1 MSEFVFLYR
10 GGVMYKTPGE
20 PERSPEEMQA
30 QLGKWR
36 VWMQELGAKGH
47 IKTLGAP
54 LEQASKLVSGAKKA
68 VTDGPFAEKDLVSGF
83 TIVEAKDHA
92 HAVEL
97 AMGCPVL
104 RVRGV
109 RRGPPGHEDADVGWW
124 SPNRVS
130 SGASR
135 GGSSPP

>member
-36 VWMQELGAKGH
+36 VWMQELGANGH
-47 IKTLGAP
+47 IKSPGAP
-54 LEQASKLVSGAKKA
+54 LEQASKLVSGPKKA

-83 TIVEAKDHA
+83 TLIEAKDYA
-92 HAVEL
+92 QAVEL
-97 AMGCPVL
+97 AMGCPVF
-104 RVRGV
+104 V
-109 RRGPPGHEDADVGWW
+109 A
-124 SPNRVS
+124 
-130 SGASR
+130 
-135 GGSSPP
+135 GGSVEVRPVMKMHM

>member
-10 GGVMYKTPGE
+10 GGVMYKTPGQ

-36 VWMQELGAKGH
+36 AWLQELGAKGH

-54 LEQASKLVSGAKKA
+54 LEQSSKVVSGPKKA

-83 TIVEAKDHA
+83 TIVEAKDHS

-97 AMGCPVL
+97 AMGCPVF
-104 RVRGV
+104 
-109 RRGPPGHEDADVGWW
+109 AI
-124 SPNRVS
+124 
-130 SGASR
+130 
-135 GGSSPP
+135 GGSVEVRPVMKMQL

>member
-36 VWMQELGAKGH
+36 AWFEDLGKKGL
-47 IKTLGAP
+47 IKNPGAP
-54 LEQASKLVSGAKKA
+54 LEQPSKLISGPKKA

-83 TIVEAKDHA
+83 TVVEAKDHA

-97 AMGCPVL
+97 AMGCPVYS
-104 RVRGV
+104 V
-109 RRGPPGHEDADVGWW
+109 
-124 SPNRVS
+124 
-130 SGASR
+130 
-135 GGSSPP
+135 GGSVEVRPVMKMHM